1 MLFINISMHKS
12 KKVDLVLVTAPYT
25 EHNAPLP
32 AIAIL
37 KSVAEKAG
45 VSTKAIDLN
54 QKYSRRIV
62 DHPHTTQII
71 DWFLNETY
79 HPEIENSVI
88 KIFDNMADEV
98 VSHSPKIVGI
108 SVFTYASQIGAKYLA
123 IAIKERDPDVK
134 IIMGGQGLF
143 DNVGGEGKY
152 IEGLQEMKLLDHYF
166 VNDAEQN
173 FYKWLLGEKL
183 QEGMHHKDWDK
194 VEGRTGTA
202 LTRIAFPDYDDH
214 NFAHYKE
221 PIITITS
228 SRGCVRKCKF
238 CSDIVRWQK
247 YQYRKGAE
255 IFEEMRHQMK
265 KYNIRKFYFT
275 DPLINGNVREFRVLI
290 NLIARYNR
298 MHPDAKIS
306 YHAAFIFRPQ
316 NQFTPEDW
324 EILAESNPSK
334 LQVGIESLDE
344 DVRFHMGKK
353 FNQADLEY
361 GLDYCLKN
369 NINIKGTMIV
379 GYPTE
384 DQASIDKQKQW
395 LKDNT
400 KYQPVLEF
408 DFGGTMMLLPG
419 TYISVNQEEMGI
431 KSWGPPYYLWTCE
444 KSGST
449 PKKRIRWWKELM
461 DTQKEHGWKVSNG
474 IENTAIIDKM
484 MAIDMEQPLENY
496 KFEQGTR
503 SVNLDQYKDDMNTQN
518 NNFVA

>member
-1 MLFINISMHKS
+1 MLFINILMQKS
-12 KKVDLVLVTAPYT
+12 QKVDIVLVTAPYT
-25 EHNAPLP
+25 EHYAPLP

-45 VSTKAIDLN
+45 MSAKAIDLN
-54 QKYSRRIV
+54 QKYSKRIV
-62 DHPHTTQII
+62 DDLHRSQIV

-79 HPEIENSVI
+79 HPEIENSVM
-88 KIFDNMADEV
+88 KMFDNMADEII
-98 VSHSPKIVGI
+98 SHSPKIVGI
-108 SVFTYASQIGAKYLA
+108 SVFTYANQIGAKYLA
-123 IAIKERDPDVK
+123 IAIRERDPTIK

-152 IEGLQEMKLLDHYF
+152 IEGLQEMKLLDNYF
-166 VNDAEQN
+166 VNDAEQT
-173 FYKWLLGEKL
+173 FYKWLLGEKIE
-183 QEGMHHKDWDK
+183 EGMHHKDWDK
-194 VEGRTGTA
+194 QIGSA
-202 LTRIAFPDYDDH
+202 LTKMSFPSYDDH
-214 NFAHYKE
+214 EFDHYRE

-255 IFEEMRHQMK
+255 IFEEMRHQIK

-275 DPLINGNVREFRVLI
+275 DPLINGNVKEFRVLI

-306 YHAAFIFRPQ
+306 YYAAFIFRPQ

-324 EILAESNPSK
+324 QVLAESNPYR

-361 GLDYCLKN
+361 GLDHCLKN
-369 NINIKGTMIV
+369 NIYIEANMIV

-384 DQASIDKQKQW
+384 DQSSIDKQKKW
-395 LKDNT
+395 LADNT
-400 KYQPVLEF
+400 KYQSILEF
-408 DFGGTMMLLPG
+408 GFGGTMMLLPG
-419 TYISVNQEEMGI
+419 TYISVNQKEMGI
-431 KSWGPPYYLWTCE
+431 QSWGPPYYLWTCE

-449 PKKRIRWWKELM
+449 PKKRIQWWKELM
-461 DTQKEHGWKVSNG
+461 DAAKQHGWTVYNG
-474 IENTAIIDKM
+474 IENNAIIDKM
-484 MAIDMEQPLENY
+484 MALDMEQPLGNY
-496 KFEQGTR
+496 TFEEGTR
-503 SVNLDQYKDDMNTQN
+503 SVNLDQYKDELKTQDS
-518 NNFVA
+518 NFVA